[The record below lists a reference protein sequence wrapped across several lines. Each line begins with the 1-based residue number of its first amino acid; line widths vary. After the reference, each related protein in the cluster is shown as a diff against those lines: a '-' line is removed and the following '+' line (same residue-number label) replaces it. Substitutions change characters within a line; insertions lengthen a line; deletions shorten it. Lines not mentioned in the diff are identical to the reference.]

1 MPKAILITQ
10 CLQNDFVR
18 LLDKYDPLPN
28 FLHIG
33 YDEANRLL
41 SGPKGT
47 TGSLLQIRRILKA
60 YTGLPKTERMLFQ
73 KLVDEAE
80 QAFTKEEL
88 QAVGIDDLG
97 DIRSADALAVTK
109 GLELFRAYKRLAV
122 RDRQRV
128 LKYVIQ
134 NETRF
139 TAEEM
144 NKVDISGISP
154 KELE

>member
-1 MPKAILITQ
+1 MKAFPVSDAQVLMKAV
-10 CLQNDFVR
+10 LA
-18 LLDKYDPLPN
+18 K
-28 FLHIG
+28 
-33 YDEANRLL
+33 L
-41 SGPKGT
+41 S
-47 TGSLLQIRRILKA
+47 TGAVLS
-60 YTGLPKTERMLFQ
+60 T
-73 KLVDEAE
+73 DEAE